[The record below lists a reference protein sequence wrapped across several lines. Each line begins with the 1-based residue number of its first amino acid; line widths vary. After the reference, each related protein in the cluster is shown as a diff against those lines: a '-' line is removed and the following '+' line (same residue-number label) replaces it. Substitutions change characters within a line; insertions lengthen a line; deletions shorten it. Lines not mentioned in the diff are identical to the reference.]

1 MDADTEPVVRIGF
14 IGCGRVT
21 DELHLP
27 ALKQL
32 RGAEIVGL
40 ADTDPHALRRASRHV
55 RATHLVADYQ
65 DLLKVDSIEAVA
77 VCVPPQQHVEVALAA
92 LDAGKH
98 LLIEKPLAL
107 TLKDCDRLITRA
119 SSTNRTVMVGF
130 NTRWHR
136 LARHARALVEQ
147 GGLGPLDLIRSV
159 RTSGHHTVPEWRKT
173 RANGGG
179 VLLDLA
185 IHHFDLWHY
194 LVQAEVEEVTAY
206 TRSELREDESAAVIA
221 RMSNG
226 ALATVACAERTYQNN
241 VIEICGRAGS
251 LTLSFYRFDGL
262 EYASETDFPGSLR
275 SRMDAVKRLVQE
287 LPQAIL
293 RLRQGGE
300 WLLSYREEWRHF
312 IASLRQG
319 SAVGC
324 SLHDGRRALAV
335 AAAAIESASTGRSV
349 KITRP

>member
-1 MDADTEPVVRIGF
+1 MDTDMGQVVRIGF

-32 RGAEIVGL
+32 HGAEIVGL
-40 ADTDPHALRRASRHV
+40 ADTDPDALRRASRHV

-65 DLLKVDSIEAVA
+65 DLLKVDSIDAVA
-77 VCVPPQQHVEVALAA
+77 VCVPPQRHVEVALAA
-92 LDAGKH
+92 MDAGKH

-107 TLKDCDRLITRA
+107 TLEDCDRLITRA

-136 LARHARALVEQ
+136 LARHARALIQQ

-159 RTSGHHTVPEWRKT
+159 RTGSHHTVPEWRKT

-206 TRSELREDESAAVIA
+206 TRSELWEDESATVIA

-226 ALATVACAERTYQNN
+226 ALATIACAERTNQNN
-241 VIEICGRAGS
+241 TIEICGRAGS

-262 EYASETDFPGSLR
+262 EYASETDIPGSMR
-275 SRMDAVKRLVQE
+275 SRMDAAKRLVRE

-293 RLRQGGE
+293 RLRHGGE

-312 IASLRQG
+312 LASLRQG
-319 SAVGC
+319 SPAGC
-324 SLHDGRRALAV
+324 SLNDGRRALAV
-335 AAAAIESASTGRSV
+335 AMAAMESASTGRSV
-349 KITRP
+349 KVPRS

>member
-1 MDADTEPVVRIGF
+1 MDADRGQVVRLGF
-14 IGCGRVT
+14 IGCGRAT
-21 DELHLP
+21 DQLHLP

-32 RGAEIVGL
+32 PGVKILGL
-40 ADTDPHALRRASRHV
+40 ADTDPDALRRASRHV

-65 DLLKVDSIEAVA
+65 DLLKMDCLDAVA
-77 VCVPPQQHVEVALAA
+77 VCVPPQRHVEVALAA

-98 LLIEKPLAL
+98 LFIEKPLAL
-107 TLKDCDRLITRA
+107 TLEDCDRLIARA
-119 SSTNRTVMVGF
+119 SSANLTVMVGF

-136 LARHARALVEQ
+136 LTRHARAVIQQ
-147 GGLGPLDLIRSV
+147 GRLGPLELIRSV
-159 RTSGHHTVPEWRKT
+159 QTSSYRTVPEWQKT

-206 TRSELREDESAAVIA
+206 TRSGLREDDSATVIA

-226 ALATVACAERTYQNN
+226 ALATVACAERTNQNN
-241 VIEICGRAGS
+241 NMEICGRAGS

-262 EYASETDFPGSLR
+262 EYASETDIPGNIR
-275 SRMDAVKRLVQE
+275 SRVDAAKRLVQE

-293 RLRQGGE
+293 RLRNGGE
-300 WLLSYREEWRHF
+300 WLQSYRDEWRHF
-312 IASLRQG
+312 LASLRQ
-319 SAVGC
+319 SSPAGC
-324 SLHDGRRALAV
+324 SLQDGRRALAV
-335 AAAAIESASTGRSV
+335 AMAAMESASTGRSV
-349 KITRP
+349 KVP